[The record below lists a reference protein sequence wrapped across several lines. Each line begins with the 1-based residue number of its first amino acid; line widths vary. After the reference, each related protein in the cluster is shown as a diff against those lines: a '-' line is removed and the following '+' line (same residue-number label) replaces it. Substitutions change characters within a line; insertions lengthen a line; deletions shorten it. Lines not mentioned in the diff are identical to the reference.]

1 MEHRRSASTHT
12 RAANEAVRASLPFED
27 RIDFDDAMRGFI
39 APLPDEGT
47 VMRADGWP
55 AWMPSRFNFVNEGD
69 APDTVNPSLWRQSQL
84 CMIGGLFQ
92 VTDRLY
98 QVRNVDLSN
107 LTIVEGDTGIIVFD
121 PLITTEAAAAALEV
135 YYAHRPRKPVVAV
148 LYSHSHIDHYGGVKG
163 IVSEQDVESGRVQI
177 IAPVGFLEAAV
188 AENVFAGNVM
198 TRRAMYMYGMLLPAD
213 PRGNVGCGLGMATS
227 GGTTTLIPPTVEITE
242 TGQKMV
248 IDGLTFEFM
257 LAPDSEAPAEM
268 HWFIEE
274 LAAVTAAENCCHTM
288 HNTYTLRGAPI
299 RDPHGWSRY
308 LDETIERWGARAAV
322 MYGMHHW
329 PVWGSERVI
338 DTLRKGRDGY
348 RFINDETLRLAN
360 HGHGPVEIAEMVRL
374 PEGLEHH
381 WAMRGYYGTMN
392 HNVKATYVKY
402 LGFFDGNPAHL
413 HELPPAESAARYV
426 ELMGGAAA
434 VLERATDAYEA
445 GEYRWVAELV
455 NKVVFADPS
464 NTAARELQA
473 ATLEQMGYQAESG
486 PWRNFFLTGAQ
497 ELRNG
502 TPDLAGG
509 RGGSASPDTVRAMT
523 TGQFFDYLAVR
534 LNGAAAG
541 VLALTFEF
549 VFTDTGERFA
559 VELSN
564 GSLHHRAVGARPSGT
579 RAPDAPATDAQVR
592 LTRENLNRFFLGEV
606 DLLELVGSGEVVVTP
621 DPAPLVT
628 LVGLLDSFSPWFAI
642 IEP

>member
-1 MEHRRSASTHT
+1 MIQRRTTGGSVEHRRTASRHT
-12 RAANEAVRASLPFED
+12 RAANEAVRAALPFED
-27 RIDFDDAMRGFI
+27 RTDFDDARRGFV
-39 APLPDEGT
+39 APLPNDGT
-47 VMRADGWP
+47 VLRSDGWP
-55 AWMPSRFNFVNEGD
+55 AWMPSRFNFVNDGE

-84 CMIGGLFQ
+84 CMIGGLFE
-92 VTDRLY
+92 VTERLY

-107 LTIVEGDTGIIVFD
+107 LTIVEGDSGIIVFD

-163 IVSEQDVESGRVQI
+163 VVSEEDVESGRVQI

-188 AENVFAGNVM
+188 AENVLAGNVM

-213 PRGNVGCGLGMATS
+213 AQGNVGCGLGMATS

-308 LDETIERWGARAAV
+308 LDETIERWGSKAAV

-360 HGHGPVEIAEMVRL
+360 HGHGPSEIAEMVHL

-381 WAMRGYYGTMN
+381 WAMRGYYGTMS

-402 LGFFDGNPAHL
+402 LGHFDGNPAHL
-413 HELPPAESAARYV
+413 HELPPVASAVRYV
-426 ELMGGAAA
+426 ELMGGAAV
-434 VLERATDAYEA
+434 VLERASEAFEA
-445 GEYRWVAELV
+445 GEYRWV
-455 NKVVFADPS
+455 
-464 NTAARELQA
+464 
-473 ATLEQMGYQAESG
+473 
-486 PWRNFFLTGAQ
+486 
-497 ELRNG
+497 
-502 TPDLAGG
+502 
-509 RGGSASPDTVRAMT
+509 
-523 TGQFFDYLAVR
+523 
-534 LNGAAAG
+534 
-541 VLALTFEF
+541 
-549 VFTDTGERFA
+549 
-559 VELSN
+559 
-564 GSLHHRAVGARPSGT
+564 
-579 RAPDAPATDAQVR
+579 
-592 LTRENLNRFFLGEV
+592 
-606 DLLELVGSGEVVVTP
+606 
-621 DPAPLVT
+621 
-628 LVGLLDSFSPWFAI
+628 
-642 IEP
+642 